1 MDRLWTPWRYAY
13 VTRKPAESLDGT
25 ASAETRP
32 GVPQALAAW
41 PGEDRR
47 CVFCNMIAAVDYAVA
62 HGTPAAEAEAAAG
75 ILERGKTGFL
85 VLNAFPYNSGHLMA
99 VPYRHESSLAAL
111 PLAEATE
118 LLLLARRA
126 ESALRQVYHPD
137 GINLGINLG
146 EAAGAGVA
154 HHLHIH
160 GVPRWSG
167 DTNFMTVVAETRV
180 LPEMLADAAT
190 RLRAALVA
198 LPRE

>member
-1 MDRLWTPWRYAY
+1 
-13 VTRKPAESLDGT
+13 
-25 ASAETRP
+25 
-32 GVPQALAAW
+32 
-41 PGEDRR
+41 
-47 CVFCNMIAAVDYAVA
+47 
-62 HGTPAAEAEAAAG
+62 
-75 ILERGKTGFL
+75 
-85 VLNAFPYNSGHLMA
+85 MA

-137 GINLGINLG
+137 GINFGINLG

-154 HHLHIH
+154 HHLHMH